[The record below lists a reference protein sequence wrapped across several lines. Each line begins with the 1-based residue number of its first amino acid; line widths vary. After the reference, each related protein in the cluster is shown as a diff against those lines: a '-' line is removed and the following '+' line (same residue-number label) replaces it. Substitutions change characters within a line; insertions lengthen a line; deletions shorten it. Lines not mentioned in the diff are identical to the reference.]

1 MIKNNDSEKNSYGP
15 NYGME
20 NRTAEEQLHLLSCA
34 LSSLKDAVFITDM
47 DHNIIYVNQAIDSA
61 QGYQPEE
68 VLGRKAYELFEGIPG
83 NPDNLAELIA
93 QDAREGFWIGEIYNR
108 RKDGSIFPV
117 QLIENTIY
125 GQDGEVIGYIGISRD
140 ISDKYEDRIKLAES
154 EEKYRLVT
162 EHSLTGIY
170 IASPEGEV
178 LYINKRLEE
187 ITGYSRDEILGT
199 NIFQIVH
206 PDDRE
211 RVREMSARKIAGEA
225 VSEYFIC
232 RGLRK
237 SGEIGW
243 VEIRSNRIIYEGKPA
258 ILGNFVEITE
268 RKRMDDALRES
279 EERLRALINA
289 MPDIICFKDSNGRW
303 LVANDAI
310 INTFELEEVDYRGKT
325 DSELA
330 GENSFFEDAF
340 LSCKESDEKAW
351 SNGSLFRG
359 EKIIPTRSGSD
370 RIFDQ
375 IKVPIFNTDGTRKG
389 LVVVG
394 RDITD
399 HKHSEERLREASKL
413 EAVGIM
419 ALAIAHEFNNILM
432 GISGYAQLAH
442 FDTGDRELVKK
453 ATSTILRLTGRART
467 MIRRL
472 GTFGRR
478 EKLQLEPVDLSR
490 IIDEALALQER
501 ELKLSNI
508 TVQRIYK
515 DPSLVMADFA
525 QIEQVF
531 VNLIM
536 NACHAM
542 ALDGEGEMIVQ
553 VENVG
558 DRVEARVT
566 DTGIGIPDEMLPRIF
581 QPFFT
586 AGKEGKPDWI
596 PSLGLGLWVS
606 RQIMEDHGG
615 TISAKSGKGSG
626 TTFILT
632 IPKIHGSIQEGKA
645 EYDHV
650 VELDN
655 LPGKEIL
662 VIDDEEDL
670 LVVFKKYLIKQG
682 MKVSIA
688 GDGKKALELC
698 RKRRY
703 DIILMDYIMPGISGL
718 RLAEHLRELAPE
730 SHIVVITGKRI
741 PEESEQDLG
750 SHVAG
755 ILRKPID
762 LKRLGE
768 TLNRI
773 AGP

>member
-1 MIKNNDSEKNSYGP
+1 MIEKSDSKHNSRVP
-15 NYGME
+15 SHRME
-20 NRTAEEQLHLLSCA
+20 NRTAEEQVHLLSCA

-47 DHNIIYVNQAIDSA
+47 DHNIIYVNQAIEYA
-61 QGYQPEE
+61 QGYRPEE

-83 NPDNLAELIA
+83 NPSNLADRIA
-93 QDAREGFWIGEIYNR
+93 RDAREGFWVGEIYNR
-108 RKDGSIFPV
+108 HKDGTIFPV

-125 GQDGEVIGYIGISRD
+125 GQAGEVIGYIGISRD
-140 ISDKYEDRIKLAES
+140 ISDEYQDRIKLAES

-170 IASPEGEV
+170 IASPEGKI
-178 LYINKRLEE
+178 LYLNKRLEE
-187 ITGYSRDEILGT
+187 ITGYSADEILGT
-199 NIFQIVH
+199 NIFQLVH
-206 PDDRE
+206 PDDRD
-211 RVREMSARKIAGEA
+211 RVQEMSSRRVEGEA

-237 SGEIGW
+237 NGEIGW
-243 VEIRSNRIIYEGKPA
+243 VEIRSNRIIYEGQPA
-258 ILGNFVEITE
+258 VLGNFVEITE

-279 EERLRALINA
+279 EERLRTLINS
-289 MPDIICFKDSNGRW
+289 MPDIICFKDSDGRW
-303 LVANDAI
+303 LVANNASI
-310 INTFELEEVDYRGKT
+310 KTFELDGTNYRGKT
-325 DSELA
+325 DRELA
-330 GENSFFEDAF
+330 GENRFFQDAF
-340 LSCKESDEKAW
+340 LSCEESDEKAW
-351 SNGSLFRG
+351 ANGSLFRR
-359 EKIIPTRSGSD
+359 EKIIPTRSGTD
-370 RIFDQ
+370 RVFDQ
-375 IKVPIFNTDGTRKG
+375 IKVPIFNPDGTRKG

-394 RDITD
+394 RDITE
-399 HKHSEERLREASKL
+399 HKRSEERLREASKL
-413 EAVGIM
+413 EAVGTM
-419 ALAIAHEFNNILM
+419 SLAIAHEFNNILM

-442 FDTGDRELVKK
+442 FDIGDRELVKK

-478 EKLQLEPVDLSR
+478 EKLQPKPVDLSR
-490 IIDEALALQER
+490 IIDEAIALQER

-531 VNLIM
+531 VNLVM
-536 NACHAM
+536 NACNAM
-542 ALDGEGEMIVQ
+542 IPDGKGRLTVQ

-558 DRVEARVT
+558 DRVEARVV
-566 DTGIGIPDEMLPRIF
+566 DTGPGIPEDTLPRIF

-586 AGKEGKPDWI
+586 AGKEGKRNWV

-606 RQIMEDHGG
+606 RQIMDDHGG
-615 TISAKSGKGSG
+615 TILAKSGKEGG

-632 IPKIHGSIQEGKA
+632 LPKVIGSIQEEVTK
-645 EYDHV
+645 YDHAV
-650 VELDN
+650 KLDH
-655 LPGKEIL
+655 LRGKEIL

-670 LVVFKKYLIKQG
+670 LVVFKKYLIRQE
-682 MKVSIA
+682 MKVSTA
-688 GDGKKALELC
+688 RDGSEALALC
-698 RKRRY
+698 RERRY

-718 RLAEHLRELAPE
+718 QLVQRLREHAPE
-730 SHIVVITGKRI
+730 SRIVVITGKRI
-741 PEESEQDLG
+741 PEESEQDLE

-755 ILRKPID
+755 ILRKPLD

-773 AGP
+773 A

>member
-1 MIKNNDSEKNSYGP
+1 MIENSDSKQGGP
-15 NYGME
+15 GFDNIIE
-20 NRTAEEQLHLLSCA
+20 SRSPEEQVHLLSCA
-34 LSSLKDAVFITDM
+34 LSSLKDAVYITDM
-47 DHNIIYVNQAIDSA
+47 DHNIIYVNEAIESA
-61 QGYQPEE
+61 QGYRPED
-68 VLGRKAYELFEGIPG
+68 VLGQKAYDFFEGIPG
-83 NPDNLAELIA
+83 NSPNLSEQIA
-93 QDAREGFWIGEIYNR
+93 RDAREGFWVGEIYNR
-108 RKDGSIFPV
+108 SKDGSIFPV

-125 GQDGEVIGYIGISRD
+125 GKNGEVIGYIGISRD
-140 ISDKYEDRIKLAES
+140 ISDKYEARVKLAES

-162 EHSLTGIY
+162 ENSLTGIY

-178 LYINKRLEE
+178 LYINNRLEE
-187 ITGYSRDEILGT
+187 ITGYSRDEILGK
-199 NIFQIVH
+199 NIFQLIH

-211 RVREMSARKIAGEA
+211 RVREMSSRKMGGES

-232 RGLRK
+232 RGLHK
-237 SGEIGW
+237 SGELGW
-243 VEIRSNRIIYEGKPA
+243 GEIRSNRIIYEGQPA

-279 EERLRALINA
+279 EERLRTLIDA

-310 INTFELEEVDYRGKT
+310 IKTFELEGVNYRGKT
-325 DSELA
+325 DRQLA
-330 GENSFFEDAF
+330 GGNSSFKDAF
-340 LSCKESDEKAW
+340 LACKESDEKAW
-351 SNGSLFRG
+351 ANGSLIRG
-359 EKIIPTRSGSD
+359 EKIIPTRSGAD
-370 RIFDQ
+370 RVFDQ
-375 IKVPIFNTDGTRKG
+375 IKVPIFNPDGTRKG

-394 RDITD
+394 RDITE

-419 ALAIAHEFNNILM
+419 SLAIAHEFNNILM

-442 FDTGDRELVKK
+442 FDIGDRELVKK

-478 EKLQLEPVDLSR
+478 EKLQPKPVDLSR

-515 DPSLVMADFA
+515 DPSLVMADYA

-542 ALDGEGEMIVQ
+542 APAGKGEITVQ
-553 VENVG
+553 VENAG

-566 DTGIGIPDEMLPRIF
+566 DTGVGIPEDMLLRIF

-586 AGKEGKPDWI
+586 AGKEGKTDWI

-606 RQIMEDHGG
+606 RQIMVDHGG
-615 TISAKSGKGSG
+615 TILAKSGKGCG
-626 TTFILT
+626 TTFIVTL
-632 IPKIHGSIQEGKA
+632 PKINGSIQKEKA
-645 EYDHV
+645 KYDHV
-650 VELDN
+650 ARLDN
-655 LPGKEIL
+655 LRGKEIL

-670 LVVFKKYLIKQG
+670 LVVFKKYLVRQE
-682 MKVSIA
+682 MKVSTA
-688 GDGKKALELC
+688 RDGSEALALC
-698 RKRRY
+698 RESRY

-718 RLAEHLRELAPE
+718 RLVQRLREVAPE
-730 SHIVVITGKRI
+730 SRIVVITGKRI
-741 PEESEQDLG
+741 PEESEQDLELN
-750 SHVAG
+750 VVG
-755 ILRKPID
+755 ILRKPLD

-773 AGP
+773 A